1 MKIQRRRFAVIV
13 GSLLVSGT
21 PAIAQ
26 ETFPSRPIRI
36 VVPFAP
42 GGTTDILART
52 VAAKMQESL
61 GQPVVIENRPGAGGN
76 VGAEAVAKSPPDGY
90 TLLLGTPGPLAIN
103 PSLFKSMSFRP
114 ERDFAPIGQM
124 ITLPAVAVV
133 PPTSPYRTLSDVL
146 TAARAQGRLAYGSP
160 GNGTTPHLA
169 AELFASI
176 AGVDLQHVPYKGDAQ
191 ALADLIGGH
200 VPLMFA
206 NVAGVA
212 GPLKDGKIQALAITG
227 ATRSRILPDVPTFA
241 EAGVAGYAV
250 TAWAG
255 LAAPA
260 GTAAPVI
267 ARLNAELNRAL
278 AAPDVVERMRT
289 LSAEVAT
296 GTPEQMAALMRLEQE
311 RWAKTIQE
319 RRITLD

>member
-1 MKIQRRRFAVIV
+1 MNA
-13 GSLLVSGT
+13 LVF
-21 PAIAQ
+21 AIAAAAATLVLPAPPAAAQ
-26 ETFPSRPIRI
+26 DAYPFRPIRI
-36 VVPFAP
+36 VVPFPP
-42 GGTTDILART
+42 GGTTDVLARI
-52 VAAKMQESL
+52 VGAKMQESM
-61 GQPVVIENRPGAGGN
+61 GQPVVIDNRPGAGGN
-76 VGAEAVAKSPPDGY
+76 VGAESVAKASPDGY

-124 ITLPAVAVV
+124 ITLPAVAIVL
-133 PPTSPYRTLSDVL
+133 PASPLRTLSDVL
-146 TAARAQGRLAYGSP
+146 AAARSQGRLGYASP

-169 AELFASI
+169 AELLASI
-176 AGVDLQHVPYKGDAQ
+176 AGVELQHVPSPGDAQ
-191 ALADLIGGH
+191 ALGDLLGGH

-206 NVAGVA
+206 NIAGVA
-212 GPLKDGKIQALAITG
+212 APLREGKVRALAITG

-241 EAGVAGYAV
+241 EAGIQGFSV

-260 GTAAPVI
+260 STPPAVV
-267 ARLNAELNRAL
+267 ARLNAELNKAL

-289 LSAEVAT
+289 LSAEIAT

-311 RWAKTIQE
+311 RWARTIQE